1 MIGPEKKRP
10 SNIGMNVI
18 DPQNK
23 RPVIGSAR
31 VNQVLP
37 VAHQV
42 ESQKVIVGDP
52 SPQSETKEP
61 SRKSSTLQDMNSPMM
76 SKSNC
81 ENKMEVN
88 DSSIKDSKINININ
102 IQQKINLNKSVVRKV
117 VGEPINIQQKTNLN
131 KSVVR
136 KVVGNPNTVSR
147 DSKALKKS
155 VLSKTTKKSSTMDS
169 GKKNLIMEKMSDLP
183 RMESI
188 METNLEPNRPASL
201 SVSKFELGVI
211 PDEMVDSYV
220 VEDDAYD
227 E

>member
-1 MIGPEKKRP
+1 
-10 SNIGMNVI
+10 
-18 DPQNK
+18 
-23 RPVIGSAR
+23 
-31 VNQVLP
+31 
-37 VAHQV
+37 
-42 ESQKVIVGDP
+42 
-52 SPQSETKEP
+52 
-61 SRKSSTLQDMNSPMM
+61 MM

-136 KVVGNPNTVSR
+136 KVFGNPNTVSR

-183 RMESI
+183 
-188 METNLEPNRPASL
+188 LVC
-201 SVSKFELGVI
+201 VSALFW
-211 PDEMVDSYV
+211 
-220 VEDDAYD
+220 
-227 E
+227 